1 MTLRDTELI
10 GKKLV
15 KYRFYRD
22 DKDHQLYQYWG
33 INGAGG
39 IYVEFKIYGG
49 IWAAIITHKIDART
63 EVKLDGRQAV
73 FTPEWLVEEHKKLQ
87 AMFKFLRT

>member
-22 DKDHQLYQYWG
+22 NEDHQLYQYWG
-33 INGAGG
+33 ITRAGG
-39 IYVEFKIYGG
+39 IYVEFKRYGG
-49 IWAAIITHKIDART
+49 VWAGYSF
-63 EVKLDGRQAV
+63 LDSWT
-73 FTPEWLVEEHKKLQ
+73 FTSYGKCL
-87 AMFKFLRT
+87 